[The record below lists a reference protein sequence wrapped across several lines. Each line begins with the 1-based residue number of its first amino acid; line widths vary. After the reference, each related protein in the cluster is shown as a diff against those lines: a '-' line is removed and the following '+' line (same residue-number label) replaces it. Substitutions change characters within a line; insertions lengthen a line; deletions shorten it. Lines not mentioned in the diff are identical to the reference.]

1 MKKIKDVV
9 IEENV
14 SLKKYNTYR
23 IDAKARYL
31 AHISSIQGLVLLIK
45 ELKKETIPYFVIGG
59 GSNLILDDYFDGVI
73 LKLEGLNNITINDNK
88 VTAEAGVMLGKLSC
102 ETINN
107 SLTGFE
113 WAMNIPGSV
122 GGSLVQNAGAYN
134 SDMFENLESIKV
146 LNSNYEIV
154 VMNKEEFVYGY
165 RHTNIK
171 ELDLIVIE
179 ATFILERGNKEE
191 SKALVLDRNKRRQEA
206 QPLNMPSAGSVFRN
220 PEGDYAGRLIEE
232 AGLKGKEIGGAQV
245 SLKHAN
251 FIVNTGNATSNDIKN
266 LIKLIKK
273 EVKNQFGVD
282 LTLEQEIIE
291 WK

>member
-23 IDAKARYL
+23 IDAKTKYL
-31 AHISSIQGLVLLIK
+31 AHISSISDLVSLLQ
-45 ELKKETIPYFVIGG
+45 ELKKDNIPYFVLGG
-59 GSNLILDDYFDGVI
+59 GSNLILDEYFDGVI
-73 LKLEGLNNITINDNK
+73 IKLEGLNNITINDNK
-88 VTAEAGVMLGKLSC
+88 VIAESGVMLGNLAR

-122 GGSLVQNAGAYN
+122 GGSLVGNAGAYN

-146 LNSNYEIV
+146 INSNYEIV
-154 VMNKEEFVYGY
+154 DMKKTEFVYGY

-171 ELDLIVIE
+171 ELNLIVIE
-179 ATFILERGNKEE
+179 ATFLLDRGNKDE
-191 SKALVLDRNKRRQEA
+191 SKALVIDRNKRRQET
-206 QPLNMPSAGSVFRN
+206 QPLDMPSAGSVFRN

-232 AGLKGKEIGGAQV
+232 AGLKGKKIGGAQV

-282 LTLEQEIIE
+282 LTLEQEIID

>member
-23 IDAKARYL
+23 IDAKTKYL
-31 AHISSIQGLVLLIK
+31 AHISSISGLVLLLQ
-45 ELKKETIPYFVIGG
+45 ELKKDNIPYFVLGG
-59 GSNLILDDYFDGVI
+59 GSNLILDEYFDGVI
-73 LKLEGLNNITINDNK
+73 IKLEGLNNITINDNK
-88 VTAEAGVMLGKLSC
+88 VIAESGVMLGNLAR

-122 GGSLVQNAGAYN
+122 GGSLVGNAGAYN

-146 LNSNYEIV
+146 INSNYEIV
-154 VMNKEEFVYGY
+154 DMKKTEFVYGY

-171 ELDLIVIE
+171 ELNLIVIE
-179 ATFILERGNKEE
+179 ATFLLDRGNKDE
-191 SKALVLDRNKRRQEA
+191 SKALVLDRNKRRQET
-206 QPLNMPSAGSVFRN
+206 QPLDMPSAGSVFRN

-232 AGLKGKEIGGAQV
+232 AGLKGKKIGGAQV

-282 LTLEQEIIE
+282 LTLEQEIID